1 MDGGYGVTGFS
12 GQNKKTIIFSNRYN
26 NQVVKRIMP
35 RSFAECEVREAVMT
49 DGIEAIDA
57 GAFAGCTELKQ
68 VIFTNTLKEIGDCAF
83 QSCPELVTAMLPQ
96 GIEQIG
102 KYSFA
107 GSGLKTISI
116 PRSVFWVGEG
126 VYSDCKRLNNVVV
139 PDNIISIP
147 DKMFSGCD
155 SLSEIK
161 LPETVDSIGAD
172 AFRDCSSLQSIVIPE
187 SVHSIGEN
195 AFSGTHPKFTLLC
208 HRLSEAEKYARS
220 HDITFQIIY

>member
-1 MDGGYGVTGFS
+1 
-12 GQNKKTIIFSNRYN
+12 
-26 NQVVKRIMP
+26 
-35 RSFAECEVREAVMT
+35 
-49 DGIEAIDA
+49 
-57 GAFAGCTELKQ
+57 
-68 VIFTNTLKEIGDCAF
+68 
-83 QSCPELVTAMLPQ
+83 MLPQ

-187 SVHSIGEN
+187 SVHSIGETLSLEHTRSLRCFVTDSPRQKSTQE
-195 AFSGTHPKFTLLC
+195 AMISRFRSFTEVWLWD
-208 HRLSEAEKYARS
+208 Y
-220 HDITFQIIY
+220 